1 MQILFFAV
9 SMTSHVAFIFTF
21 QVLPL
26 LTNIEVINFGDCLVK
41 TQGAKVLAEELT
53 KGANNLKVNITN
65 IVDLF
70 KNLQILSMP

>member
-1 MQILFFAV
+1 M
-9 SMTSHVAFIFTF
+9 HF

-53 KGANNLKVNITN
+53 KGANNLKVNILDIIKPLLN
-65 IVDLF
+65 FINAL
-70 KNLQILSMP
+70 KQPLSGQTLKQPLGRYK